1 MVDKTNELIAG
12 FKDYRRVGETKAGE
26 AIYQSPDGAL
36 FVEKDHTRLVIAS
49 VEEVE
54 QAIIER

>member
-1 MVDKTNELIAG
+1 MNKTNELIESSRY
-12 FKDYRRVGETKAGE
+12 YRRVGETKAGE
-26 AIYQSPDGAL
+26 AIYESPDGIL

>member
-1 MVDKTNELIAG
+1 MNKTNELIES
-12 FKDYRRVGETKAGE
+12 FKHYRRVGETKAEE
-26 AIYQSPDGAL
+26 ALYQSPDGVL

-49 VEEVE
+49 VEEIE